1 MISPVT
7 VPWHASDWAWWV
19 PKGMGFMGGDNFMS
33 LMPRCCALEHH
44 DRINRALAA
53 WSLHS
58 CLLHPVYDLRPRF
71 TMRVMMRYEQLAL

>member
-1 MISPVT
+1 MR
-7 VPWHASDWAWWV
+7 
-19 PKGMGFMGGDNFMS
+19 